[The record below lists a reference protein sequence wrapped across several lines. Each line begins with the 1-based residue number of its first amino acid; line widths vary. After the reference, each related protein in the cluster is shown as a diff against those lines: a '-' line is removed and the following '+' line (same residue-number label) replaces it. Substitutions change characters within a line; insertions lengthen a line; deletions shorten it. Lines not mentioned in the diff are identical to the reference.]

1 MTRIYFRAM
10 LYGFFLIVCM
20 TNSSVIAASP
30 AADTITWH
38 SSVKNEAVFG
48 WKITN
53 LAPNNPAMPFDMG
66 GQTLV
71 VGDPI
76 FFKYTN
82 NPPTD
87 PAGVYEATDAPDY
100 IDIYI
105 KESKVSW
112 AAIAQQSVIF
122 MGMIVPIEYT
132 FENDTTLDITEIIKL
147 GAPSDFNVN
156 IADYDTYV
164 NATFSSSIIQASYK
178 ITRSTGVA
186 SELSVTIVFYGSITW
201 EYDSS
206 LTLPEDTEES
216 ATSSEGD
223 DDNGIPGFELLPL
236 FAGLG
241 LLAAISIKK
250 RRN

>member
-1 MTRIYFRAM
+1 MSKIYSRAM
-10 LYGFFLIVCM
+10 LYGFFLLVCM
-20 TNSSVIAASP
+20 ASSSAIAASP
-30 AADTITWH
+30 AADTIAWH
-38 SSVKNEAVFG
+38 SSVKNKAVFG

-76 FFKYTN
+76 FFRYTN
-82 NPPTD
+82 DPPTD
-87 PAGVYEATDAPDY
+87 PADVYEGTDAPDY

-105 KESKVSW
+105 KETNVSW

-122 MGMIVPIEYT
+122 LGLVVPIEYT
-132 FENDTTLDITEIIKL
+132 FENGTALDITGIIKL

-156 IADYDTYV
+156 ITDYDTYV
-164 NATFSSSIIQASYK
+164 NATFSSSVIQASYK
-178 ITRSTGVA
+178 IIKSTGVA
-186 SELSVTIVFYGSITW
+186 SHLTVTIAFYGSITW

-206 LTLPEDTEES
+206 LTLPEDTDTDTE
-216 ATSSEGD
+216 D
-223 DDNGIPGFELLPL
+223 DDNGIPGFEFLPL

-241 LLAAISIKK
+241 LLVAISIRKK
-250 RRN
+250 RS